1 MENEL
6 EQQIGSYP
14 PVRSVTVR
22 VITDKPV
29 KKTPYQ
35 VKGVLMRLFPDE
47 EIVPMLDG
55 RYRDRF
61 LYPRVQVKILNEQIY
76 MVGIGEGVDAILG
89 IAKRMELLDFGN
101 ITFQVLDVDIEEND
115 DHLRP
120 TNRLIRYR
128 FITPWVALNQMTGSR
143 YRFLNNPE
151 RVSFL
156 NRLLGQNIV
165 FIAREMGMDLT
176 EKIYTK
182 VSLSSL
188 FPKPVDEN
196 AWGAFF
202 GEFRTNF
209 ILPNYLGVG
218 NGITRGYGAIYGLF
232 NPDMFSFD
240 ESDLIEETKSEPGEV
255 KEDVVEDIPEET
267 PEGMDAVEADEVP
280 KPRRETK
287 AEFPGKVR
295 RNIRR
300 KMGPRGGFTPH
311 RGSVPEGRSR
321 FNKDVDWEKEDED
334 GKDLEED
341 DSKFNSP
348 EYHSKRHDL

>member
-1 MENEL
+1 MEHEK
-6 EQQIGSYP
+6 EQEQVKLYP
-14 PVRSVTVR
+14 PVKSITVR

-61 LYPRVQVKILNEQIY
+61 LYPRVQIKILNEQIY
-76 MVGIGEGVDAILG
+76 MVGVGEGVAAISA
-89 IAKRMELLDFGN
+89 ISRKMEILDFGN
-101 ITFQVLDVDIEEND
+101 ITFQVLDVDVEESDN
-115 DHLRP
+115 HLHP

-182 VSLSSL
+182 VSLSTL

-240 ESDLIEETKSEPGEV
+240 ESVLKAGAEKEE
-255 KEDVVEDIPEET
+255 PEEISEELT
-267 PEGMDAVEADEVP
+267 AETTEGMDAVEADEVP
-280 KPRRETK
+280 KPRRETRTG
-287 AEFPGKVR
+287 PVPRGRRTVR
-295 RNIRR
+295 RRSGFKNFNA
-300 KMGPRGGFTPH
+300 PRGAF
-311 RGSVPEGRSR
+311 PEEHSR
-321 FNKDVDWEKEDED
+321 FSKDVDWEKGDPASEDPA
-334 GKDLEED
+334 D
-341 DSKFNSP
+341 DDAKFNSP
-348 EYHSKRHDL
+348 EYHRKRHDL

>member
-1 MENEL
+1 MEHER
-6 EQQIGSYP
+6 EQVKKYP
-14 PVRSVTVR
+14 PVKSITAR

-61 LYPRVQVKILNEQIY
+61 LYPRVQIKILNEQIY
-76 MVGIGEGVDAILG
+76 MVGVGEGVAAISA
-89 IAKRMELLDFGN
+89 IARKMEILDFGN
-101 ITFQVLDVDIEEND
+101 ITFQVLDVDIEEHD
-115 DHLRP
+115 DHLHP

-165 FIAREMGMDLT
+165 FIAREMGLDLT
-176 EKIYTK
+176 DKVYTK
-182 VSLSSL
+182 VSLSTL

-232 NPDMFSFD
+232 NPEMFSFD
-240 ESDLIEETKSEPGEV
+240 ESVLKAGAEKEEPQEIT
-255 KEDVVEDIPEET
+255 EEIT
-267 PEGMDAVEADEVP
+267 EEATEGMDAVEAKEVP
-280 KPRRETK
+280 KPRREIRTG
-287 AEFPGKVR
+287 PIPRGRRTVR
-295 RNIRR
+295 R
-300 KMGPRGGFTPH
+300 RGGF
-311 RGSVPEGRSR
+311 RGFNAPRSAFPEERSR
-321 FNKDVDWEKEDED
+321 FSKDVDWEKNEQGNDDDLDDE
-334 GKDLEED
+334 
-341 DSKFNSP
+341 SKFNSP
-348 EYHSKRHDL
+348 EYHRKRHDL